1 MEKPNQIEIS
11 GFDKISS
18 DLLSGKFSVLEYY
31 DQHMKVSYE
40 GKTFNAIIK
49 NKNFERKEFTINISG
64 YNFIIKIEEPLDQLI
79 NQLGFRTV
87 KSASVKEIKAPM
99 PGMVVGVH
107 ISEGD
112 HVQAGDKLISLE
124 AMKMENIIKSF
135 TAGVISKVY
144 VGKGSSVEKS
154 QILVEFE

>member
-18 DLLSGKFSVLEYY
+18 HSLSGKLSILEYH
-31 DQHMKVSYE
+31 DKHMKVSYE

-49 NKNFERKEFTINISG
+49 NKNFERKEFTINLSG
-64 YNFIIKIEEPLDQLI
+64 YNFEIKIEEPLDSLI

-87 KSASVKEIKAPM
+87 KAASVKEIKAPM

-112 HVQAGDKLISLE
+112 SVQTGDKLISLE
-124 AMKMENIIKSF
+124 AMKMENIIKSA
-135 TAGVISKVY
+135 TAGVISRVL
-144 VGKGSSVEKS
+144 VVKGSSVDKN
-154 QILVEFE
+154 QILIEFD